1 VTEELTSSHRVPS
14 SAEVVSAI
22 TGREL
27 RLASKRSLVRVLFV
41 LSLVPV
47 IVFALILII
56 GVATEAT
63 FGAELR
69 WDPVER
75 FLAVQTFPVLL
86 LALGL
91 GTPIVASDRAEDVLF
106 LYATRPVRP
115 GDYALGKLL
124 AVAGPC
130 MALLFVPGTVMAG
143 LRLGILTHVGPTDT
157 LLVVG
162 KVALASLA
170 IGCGYAG
177 LTVGASALT
186 HRTRWALLGALS
198 VLIFPD
204 TAAGVARL
212 HFAIGPMQAVTD
224 VLKALFAAG
233 TTRSGIWGA
242 ALLVGLG
249 AAGTA
254 LLLWRARR
262 EMTP

>member
-1 VTEELTSSHRVPS
+1 MAEAHGSGHRVPS

-27 RLASKRSLVRVLFV
+27 RLASQRRIVRVLFA
-41 LSLVPV
+41 LSLLPLV
-47 IVFALILII
+47 IFALILVV
-56 GVATEAT
+56 GVATEAA
-63 FGAELR
+63 FGAGLR

-75 FLAVQTFPVLL
+75 FLAVQTYPVLL

-115 GDYALGKLL
+115 ADYAVGKLL

-130 MALLFVPGTVMAG
+130 VALLFIPGTIMAG
-143 LRLGILTHVGPTDT
+143 LRLGILTQVGPSDT
-157 LLVVG
+157 LLVIG

-170 IGCGYAG
+170 LGCGYAG
-177 LTVGASALT
+177 LAVGASALT

-212 HFAIGPMQAVTD
+212 TFAIGPTQAVTD
-224 VLKALFAAG
+224 VIKALFATG
-233 TTRSGIWGA
+233 TARSGLWGA
-242 ALLVGLG
+242 TLLVAL
-249 AAGTA
+249 AAGGTA
-254 LLLWRARR
+254 ILLWRARR